1 MKAIFNNQTI
11 AESDNTIVIEGYHY
25 FPLESINQEYL
36 KPSDVESKCPW
47 KGMASYYSLEVD
59 GKTNENSAWYY
70 KEPSEAAKEIKG
82 YVAFGEGVELY

>member
-36 KPSDVESKCPW
+36 KPSDVES
-47 KGMASYYSLEVD
+47 
-59 GKTNENSAWYY
+59 
-70 KEPSEAAKEIKG
+70 
-82 YVAFGEGVELY
+82 